1 MAEPEIQAKH
11 DKPEIKASSLIL
23 SLNLYKCKCLC
34 PGKKKKKNTEVGEA
48 EANYHHIHILK
59 PVDFFFTLLFSFKF
73 MLEKKVLIF
82 DS

>member
-34 PGKKKKKNTEVGEA
+34 PGKKKKKKT
-48 EANYHHIHILK
+48 LK
-59 PVDFFFTLLFSFKF
+59 LVRLRQTITTF
-73 MLEKKVLIF
+73 IF
-82 DS
+82 